1 MTATYVLS
9 GGSDTSFRALG
20 ARLRAVRLLRLA
32 EPNAGRAVDLR
43 TEAPC
48 DLRAEAVDITCWIHM
63 IPDASSTSQRP
74 TASAVASVLA
84 VGELADE
91 LLPDGAGASLTFV
104 LPAWGVIATE
114 KQAAAELAASA
125 ARALM
130 QCNLENW
137 AARNRRINIIRVG
150 AADDALFTSTR
161 KLDDL
166 VARTPMHRAATS
178 DEIADAIDFLASE
191 AAGYVTGSVLD
202 VDGGWSAYSWF
213 FPARDL

>member
-1 MTATYVLS
+1 
-9 GGSDTSFRALG
+9 
-20 ARLRAVRLLRLA
+20 
-32 EPNAGRAVDLR
+32 
-43 TEAPC
+43 
-48 DLRAEAVDITCWIHM
+48 
-63 IPDASSTSQRP
+63 
-74 TASAVASVLA
+74 
-84 VGELADE
+84 
-91 LLPDGAGASLTFV
+91 
-104 LPAWGVIATE
+104 
-114 KQAAAELAASA
+114 
-125 ARALM
+125 M

>member
-1 MTATYVLS
+1 
-9 GGSDTSFRALG
+9 
-20 ARLRAVRLLRLA
+20 
-32 EPNAGRAVDLR
+32 
-43 TEAPC
+43 
-48 DLRAEAVDITCWIHM
+48 
-63 IPDASSTSQRP
+63 
-74 TASAVASVLA
+74 
-84 VGELADE
+84 
-91 LLPDGAGASLTFV
+91 
-104 LPAWGVIATE
+104 
-114 KQAAAELAASA
+114 
-125 ARALM
+125 M

-161 KLDDL
+161 KLDVL

>member
-1 MTATYVLS
+1 MLDS
-9 GGSDTSFRALG
+9 HD
-20 ARLRAVRLLRLA
+20 
-32 EPNAGRAVDLR
+32 
-43 TEAPC
+43 
-48 DLRAEAVDITCWIHM
+48 
-63 IPDASSTSQRP
+63 PDASSTSQRP

-191 AAGYVTGSVLD
+191 AAGYVTGSVLE